1 MTRALAAWAGLSAC
15 ALATLP
21 TAALAHAFTAGA
33 DLYGQ
38 FTEGVGVAIS
48 APELALALV
57 PLGLFAGLN
66 RADGML
72 VIWPAFIVAWLV
84 GMPLGSFAGEWV
96 ILAALLLG
104 LCCGVLCALMPR
116 APAPVLIAMAGA
128 IGLAVG
134 AASFQG
140 HALFELPFYI
150 HFGLFFGA
158 NLLVACVAGLVKV
171 LRERFTAFWMDV
183 ALRSAASW
191 AGAVALMVLA
201 FEIAGLA

>member
-1 MTRALAAWAGLSAC
+1 MRRLAAGALA
-15 ALATLP
+15 LAFLP
-21 TAALAHAFTAGA
+21 GMASAHAFTAGA

-38 FTEGVGVAIS
+38 FTEGVGVAMS

-66 RADGML
+66 RTEGML
-72 VIWPAFIVAWLV
+72 AIWPAFILAWLI
-84 GMPLGSFAGEWV
+84 GMPLGSFIGAWIIPV
-96 ILAALLLG
+96 TLALG
-104 LCCGVLCALMPR
+104 VACGVVCAFLPR
-116 APAPVLIAMAGA
+116 APLAVLVGAAGV
-128 IGLAVG
+128 IGLGVG

-140 HALFELPFYI
+140 HGLFELPFYI

-158 NLLVACVAGLVKV
+158 NLLVACVAGLAKV
-171 LRERFTAFWMDV
+171 LRERFPAFWMDV

-201 FEIAGLA
+201 FEVAGLA

>member
-1 MTRALAAWAGLSAC
+1 MTRALAAGAL

-21 TAALAHAFTAGA
+21 SAAFAHAFTAGA

-38 FTEGVGVAIS
+38 FTEGVGVAMS

-72 VIWPAFIVAWLV
+72 VIWPAFIIAWLV
-84 GMPLGSFAGEWV
+84 GMPLGSLVGDWV
-96 ILAALLLG
+96 ILASLILG
-104 LCCGVLCALMPR
+104 VGCGVLCALAPR
-116 APAPVLIAMAGA
+116 APMPALIVVAAA

-150 HFGLFFGA
+150 HFGLFFGT

-171 LRERFTAFWMDV
+171 LRERFTAFWMEV

-191 AGAVALMVLA
+191 VGAVALMVLA
-201 FEIAGLA
+201 FEIAGLT